1 MAALL
6 VVLVVLGVLGSCAQE
21 TGPMV
26 VGESAPAEQSGAIP
40 TAPPT
45 SAPGNNPEPTAAGSA
60 GPLGVAQ
67 LVARID
73 ALVAEDDL
81 CTLLTG
87 AALADV
93 TGADLDL
100 TSLLQDTSGFTTL
113 FSSLGRL
120 FAHMVDIA
128 PSEVVRSDLDTMRGV
143 WQGVATLDPR
153 APDAADRAGQLIADP
168 AVQRAQAN
176 LGVWVQSTCAR

>member
-1 MAALL
+1 
-6 VVLVVLGVLGSCAQE
+6 
-21 TGPMV
+21 MV

>member
-1 MAALL
+1 
-6 VVLVVLGVLGSCAQE
+6 
-21 TGPMV
+21 
-26 VGESAPAEQSGAIP
+26 
-40 TAPPT
+40 
-45 SAPGNNPEPTAAGSA
+45 
-60 GPLGVAQ
+60 
-67 LVARID
+67 
-73 ALVAEDDL
+73 
-81 CTLLTG
+81 
-87 AALADV
+87 
-93 TGADLDL
+93 
-100 TSLLQDTSGFTTL
+100 
-113 FSSLGRL
+113 L